1 MNLGPEVLPKKEIEQ
16 RIKDFLYE
24 QLNDEEAGLTA
35 CLVIHTVNKNPEKVV
50 RNFEKSLFFDTN
62 ISVPLRFNSASRPY
76 SVTWTISS
84 NIHRTRSIKRFA
96 SPIKSIRKEWH
107 P

>member
-50 RNFEKSLFFDTN
+50 RNF
-62 ISVPLRFNSASRPY
+62 
-76 SVTWTISS
+76 
-84 NIHRTRSIKRFA
+84 
-96 SPIKSIRKEWH
+96 
-107 P
+107 

>member
-1 MNLGPEVLPKKEIEQ
+1 MRKGPEVLPKKEIEQ

-35 CLVIHTVNKNPEKVV
+35 CLVIHTVNKNPEKVELS
-50 RNFEKSLFFDTN
+50 EKSLFFDTN
-62 ISVPLRFNSASRPY
+62 IFVPFRFNSVSRLY
-76 SVTWTISS
+76 SVTWIISS
-84 NIHRTRSIKRFA
+84 NIHRRRNIKRFA